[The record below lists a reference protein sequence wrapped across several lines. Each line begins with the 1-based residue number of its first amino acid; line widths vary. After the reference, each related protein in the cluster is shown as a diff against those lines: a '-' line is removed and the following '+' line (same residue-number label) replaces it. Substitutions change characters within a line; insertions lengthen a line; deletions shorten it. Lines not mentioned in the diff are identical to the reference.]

1 MLLALFIPHSILNKK
16 DTDPLAEE
24 EKNFLNAK
32 TEAQDKAIQEVTT
45 WLLEEVRKESESG
58 RKNVPSMQSLLAR
71 LDTSLAAQDQTGDQ
85 YDIMGA
91 KRQEISKLAKIYR
104 YWELICQ

>member
-1 MLLALFIPHSILNKK
+1 MLLALFIPRSILHKK

-71 LDTSLAAQDQTGDQ
+71 LDTSLVAQDHTDDH

-91 KRQEISKLAKIYR
+91 KRQEITKLANIYR
-104 YWELICQ
+104 DWEPIFQ